1 MSSLRPGSV
10 ALLLILS
17 ACTVGPDYHAPKL
30 TLPDQLGRTSAPA
43 PDMRSW
49 WRQFQDPVLD
59 RLIEQTLTGNLDV
72 QRAAIRVREARA
84 QMMAVRSAAGPK
96 LNAGAQAGYSRL
108 SQNALPDALAKLG
121 SAGGGGSGGGS
132 AIGLPGEDFA
142 SFQTG
147 FDASWELDLFGG
159 RRRADQAADAR
170 LSAAGWN
177 ARDAQV
183 MVAAEVAATYQDYRM
198 LQRRLALVDQ
208 QIAAR
213 REVQSLARVR
223 AGHGLTTSTDPR
235 DADAAIAQLI
245 ATRAAMAAELD
256 AGRHAIATLLGL
268 NPDALND
275 ELAEVAGEAPHIAD
289 VPPGLPSEL
298 LERRPDL
305 RAAERQLAAATADIG
320 VAQAELYPKFSLT
333 GALNLASR
341 SLSNILSSD
350 SIAANGAGRLSLP
363 LIGRGGARATMA
375 LRRAQADEAL
385 AAYQGQVLGALR
397 DVADGLTRLS
407 AQRSQVAA
415 LNAAEAA
422 AADNS
427 RTAEVQYRHGLI
439 ARARLIDAQL
449 ALMNAQ
455 DARIQAE
462 GAAARAMIALYKA
475 LGGGWDDARITDDGG
490 DDHGNA
496 G

>member
-1 MSSLRPGSV
+1 MSSMRPGSV
-10 ALLLILS
+10 ALLLMLS

-30 TLPDQLGRTSAPA
+30 ALPDRLGDMAAPV
-43 PDMRSW
+43 PDMRGW

-59 RLIEQTLTGNLDV
+59 RLIEQALADNLDLR
-72 QRAAIRVREARA
+72 RAAVRVREARA
-84 QMMAVRSAAGPK
+84 QRAVAYSASGPK

-108 SQNALPDALAKLG
+108 SQNALPDALARLG
-121 SAGGGGSGGGS
+121 SAGSGGQGGSG

-147 FDASWELDLFGG
+147 FDAAWELDLFGG
-159 RRRADQAADAR
+159 QRRADQAADAR

-177 ARDAQV
+177 ARDVQV
-183 MVAAEVAATYQDYRM
+183 TIAAEVAATYQDYRL
-198 LQRRLALVDQ
+198 LQRRLALTDQ

-213 REVQSLARVR
+213 SEAQSLARVR
-223 AGHGLTTSTDPR
+223 ADHGLTTAIDPR
-235 DADAAIAQLI
+235 NADAAIAQLI
-245 ATRAAMAAELD
+245 AARAGMAAELD
-256 AGRHAIATLLGL
+256 AGRHALATLLGL
-268 NPDALND
+268 NPDALTD
-275 ELAEVAGEAPHIAD
+275 ELADGAGESPRIVD
-289 VPPGLPSEL
+289 VPAGLPSEL

-341 SLSNILSSD
+341 GLSNMLSSN

-363 LIGRGGARATMA
+363 LIGRGGARATVA
-375 LRRAQADEAL
+375 LRRAQADEVL
-385 AAYQGQVLGALR
+385 LTYQAQVLGALR
-397 DVADGLTRLS
+397 EVADGLTRLS
-407 AQRSQVAA
+407 AARARIAA

-422 AADNS
+422 AADNA

-449 ALMNAQ
+449 TLLNTQ
-455 DARIQAE
+455 DTRLQAE
-462 GAAARAMIALYKA
+462 GEAARDMIALYKA
-475 LGGGWDDARITDDGG
+475 LGGGWDDARVTDEGG
-490 DDHGNA
+490 DGHGDA